1 MAQQISALNF
11 GDFQLKLSHYTETY
25 MLKKAAFLSTDNLE
39 NFFTYDKLLIEPMK
53 KSGWL
58 AEEIS
63 WRDEATDWSH
73 YDAVIVRS
81 TWDYQHDSEKFFR
94 VLQKINSLTHLENDL
109 ALMKWNMNKNYLNDL
124 KNKGVLIVNTLWK
137 NKFDRKEA
145 LNYFEQLG
153 TEEIIIKPN
162 ISASADRTFRLNKH
176 SLLQSFDILE
186 NIFTERD
193 FMVQPFIKNIVE
205 EGEYSLFFFNGKLS
219 HSVLKTPKENDFR
232 VQEEHGGNIK
242 PVTASGFITD
252 VAKNVI
258 NKLSSV
264 PLYARVDLVRV
275 HKNQFALMELEVI
288 EPSLYLNKDPE
299 APHKFVK
306 AFLEKIDH

>member
-1 MAQQISALNF
+1 MF
-11 GDFQLKLSHYTETY
+11 
-25 MLKKAAFLSTDNLE
+25 KKAALLSTDNLE

-63 WRDEATDWSH
+63 WRDEATDWSN

-81 TWDYQHDSEKFFR
+81 TWDYQHDSEKFLK

-109 ALMKWNMNKNYLNDL
+109 ALMKWNMDKKYLYDLQKN
-124 KNKGVLIVNTLWK
+124 GVRVVNTLWK
-137 NKFDRKEA
+137 NRFDRNEA
-145 LNYFEQLG
+145 LNYFEQLE

-162 ISASADRTFRLNKH
+162 ISASADKTFRLNKN
-176 SLLQSFDILE
+176 SIVLSFDILE
-186 NIFTERD
+186 NTFAERD
-193 FMVQPFIKNIVE
+193 YMVQPFIKNIVE

-242 PVTASGFITD
+242 PVTPSALITD
-252 VAKNVI
+252 AAQNVI
-258 NKLSSV
+258 NKLSTV
-264 PLYARVDLVRV
+264 PLYARVDLVRIQ
-275 HKNQFALMELEVI
+275 KDQFALMELEVI
-288 EPSLYLNKDPE
+288 EPSLYLNKDTE
-299 APHKFVK
+299 APLRFVK
-306 AFLEKIDH
+306 AFVEKMNRSQ